1 MRNISEYIIERNSPD
16 KIRVTD
22 KNDNN
27 VNFYYTSDEAR
38 PFLFDVEDN
47 KPIYS
52 IYTRSNHVDIIY

>member
-22 KNDNN
+22 KNSNN

-38 PFLFDVEDN
+38 PFLFDVED
-47 KPIYS
+47 KTLS
-52 IYTRSNHVDIIY
+52 TF